1 MCRKLFFYL
10 LFFISFVTRTQNLN
24 PDFKKK
30 TFVIKKDTIQLDS
43 VPLNS
48 QEFKILDSISQI
60 IPKQNYSVDFN
71 KAQLFISAKKYSKIT
86 VSYFR
91 LPEFITKTYSPFDE
105 KLIQPNEINTGV
117 LYSLTTNK
125 KADDNKLFDGLE
137 TKGFILRGLTS
148 GNNQNAV
155 TNSQLDL
162 QLSGNLSPE
171 VGIRARIFDTNIPIQ
186 QGGYSQNLT
195 DFNQIYVE
203 LFHKDWQLRAG
214 DISIFNSNSYFMPL
228 NKQISGLRV
237 QANINK
243 NLKIAAAGAVV
254 RGKFNSFRV
263 PITEGNQ
270 GPYKIFGINNEA
282 NILIIEGSEQVYV
295 NGVQIERGEN
305 KDYTIDYNLAE
316 LRFNTTFPITNDI
329 RIIIEFQ
336 YADRNYTRFLTYEE
350 LNYQNKKLN
359 INAYFYSENDAKN
372 QPIQQD
378 LTDNQKTI
386 LSNAGDNQDL
396 MIAETAFPTS
406 FDPNKIQYK
415 KTEEN
420 GILFFEFSTN
430 ANDELFNVTF
440 TEVGVNNGDYSI
452 QESNALGIIFVYV
465 GENLGNYE
473 PINQL
478 VAPNRFQTFVVQSNY
493 KPNEKTNLSTEI
505 AVSNNDSNLFSSID
519 DEDNTAVA
527 SLLNWQQILIDKKW
541 QLQSTIN
548 HEFVQKNFNTEVGWE
563 PIEFN
568 RDWNILTNFAT
579 KNLFSSELKLQ
590 NDEKG
595 FAFYRY
601 SNLNYPKVYNGNK
614 HEFNSKLQ
622 INNTSFFA
630 KTSFLDNIS
639 TLEDNTFL
647 IAIAKAEHSFKKSWV
662 GAFTNIE
669 NNSRKNKTTQEFVAT
684 SHRFKEF
691 ETYFGIGD
699 STKVFTKI
707 GINYKSNDSIK
718 QNKFQE
724 INNRRT
730 IYINSSLI
738 KNETTNL
745 NIYANYRDTRN
756 NFIANEK
763 SLNSK
768 IIFNKK
774 LFDNFVDFATS
785 FESTSGN
792 IAQQEFVYIK
802 TEPGQGFYTWIDY
815 NNDGIEDFDEFEIAE
830 FQDQAS
836 YLRLPL
842 PNLRFIATQRAK
854 FTKNLTINFNQWKTK
869 KGFKKLLSHFNNQSF
884 LLVDNEQRRL
894 GDSFNFNPFSFDE
907 DKLLGLN
914 FNFRNT
920 LYFNRNLQQ
929 YSSSFTFGNSRN
941 KQQFFI
947 GSQENSIQLQQ
958 IDFAHKF
965 ADFWLAELLL
975 KNSKNELKTENFN
988 NRNFNIQNQEIQ
1000 PKISF
1005 LYSNNNRFSAYYHYK
1020 LKENQLADFERLEQ
1034 QKIGLEY
1041 YYDNQKKHQ
1050 ISANFTMFLND
1061 FTGNTISPVAYQML
1075 EGLQAGRNY
1084 TWNILFSRK
1093 INAYLNFNMSYL
1105 GRTSQNSRTIHTGNI
1120 QLKAFF

>member
-1 MCRKLFFYL
+1 MRKILFFCF
-10 LFFISFVTRTQNLN
+10 LFIFSNVIRAQNLN

-30 TFVIKKDTIQLDS
+30 TFTVKKDTIQLDS
-43 VPLNS
+43 VSINS
-48 QEFKILDSISQI
+48 QEFRVLDSILQL

-71 KAQLFISAKKYSKIT
+71 RSQLFINAKKYPKVT
-86 VSYFR
+86 VAYFR
-91 LPEFITKTYSPFDE
+91 FPEFITKTYSPFDE

-117 LYSLTTNK
+117 LYSLTSNK
-125 KADDNKLFDGLE
+125 KIGDKKIFDGLA

-162 QLSGNLSPE
+162 ELSGKLSPE
-171 VGIRARIFDTNIPIQ
+171 VAISARIFDTNIPIQ
-186 QGGYSQNLT
+186 QNGYSQNLT
-195 DFNQIYVE
+195 DFNQIYVA
-203 LFHKDWQLRAG
+203 LTHKDWQLRAG
-214 DISIFNSNSYFMPL
+214 DISIFNQKSYFMPL

-237 QANINK
+237 QANIHK
-243 NLKIAAAGAVV
+243 NLKTAATGAMV

-270 GPYKIFGINNEA
+270 GPYKIFGIQNEA
-282 NILIIEGSEQVYV
+282 NILIVEGSEQVYV
-295 NGVQIERGEN
+295 NGVQIKRGED

-316 LRFNTTFPITNDI
+316 LSFNTTFPITNDI
-329 RIIIEFQ
+329 RVIIEFQ

-372 QPIQQD
+372 QPIQQN
-378 LTDNQKTI
+378 LTNDQKTF
-386 LSNAGDNQDL
+386 LANAGDDQNL
-396 MIAETAFPTS
+396 MIAETAFPTN
-406 FDPNKIQYK
+406 FDLNKIQYK
-415 KTEEN
+415 KITAD
-420 GILFFEFSTN
+420 GISLFEYSTDPSDQLFS
-430 ANDELFNVTF
+430 VTF
-440 TEVGVNNGDYSI
+440 TNVGQNKGDYTI
-452 QESNALGIIFVYV
+452 KESSALGIIYTYV
-465 GENLGNYE
+465 GKNIGNYS
-473 PINQL
+473 PKNQL

-493 KPNEKTNLSTEI
+493 TPNKKTNLSTEI
-505 AVSNNDSNLFSSID
+505 ALSNNDRNLFSSID
-519 DEDNTAVA
+519 DSDNTAIA

-541 QLQSTIN
+541 KLQSTIN
-548 HEFVQKNFNTEVGWE
+548 NEFVQKNFNTEVGWE

-568 RDWNILTNFAT
+568 RNWNILTNFAT

-590 NDEKG
+590 NDEKS
-595 FAFYRY
+595 FTFYKY
-601 SNLNYPKVYNGNK
+601 SNLNYPNIYNGNK

-622 INNTSFFA
+622 LHKTSFFA
-630 KTSFLDNIS
+630 KTSFLDNTS

-647 IAIAKAEHSFKKSWV
+647 IAVARAEHSFKKSWF

-669 NNSRKNKTTQEFVAT
+669 NNSRKNKITKEFVAT
-684 SHRFKEF
+684 SHRFKAF
-691 ETYFGIGD
+691 ETYFAIGD

-707 GINYKSNDSIK
+707 GLNFKTNDSVK
-718 QNKFQE
+718 KNKFEE

-730 IYINSSLI
+730 IYIKSKLI
-738 KNETTNL
+738 KNKTSNL
-745 NIYANYRDTRN
+745 SLYANYRDTQN
-756 NFIANEK
+756 NFMENEK

-774 LFDNFVDFATS
+774 LFDNFINLATS

-802 TEPGQGFYTWIDY
+802 TEQGQGFYTWIDY
-815 NNDGIEDFDEFEIAE
+815 DNDGVEDFDEFEIAE

-854 FTKNLTINFNQWKTK
+854 FTKNLTINCTQWKVK
-869 KGFKKLLSHFNNQSF
+869 KGFKRVLSHFINKSF
-884 LLVDNEQRRL
+884 LVVDNEQKRS
-894 GDSFNFNPFSFDE
+894 GDSFNFNPFNFND
-907 DKLLGLN
+907 DKLVGLN

-920 LYFNRNLQQ
+920 LFFNRNLQR
-929 YSSSFTFGNSRN
+929 YSTNFTLGNSRN

-947 GSQENSIQLQQ
+947 GSQERSIHLQQ
-958 IDFAHKF
+958 IDFSHKF
-965 ADFWLAELLL
+965 AHFWLAELLL
-975 KNSKNELKTENFN
+975 KNSKNELKTKNFN
-988 NRNFNIQNQEIQ
+988 NRNFNIHNQEIQ

-1005 LYSNNNRFSAYYHYK
+1005 LYSNNNRFAAYYHYK
-1020 LKENQLADFERLEQ
+1020 AKENQQADFERLQQ

-1041 YYDNQKKHQ
+1041 YYNNQEKYQ

-1061 FTGNTISPVAYQML
+1061 FIGNSISPVAYQML
-1075 EGLQAGRNY
+1075 EGLQTGRNY
-1084 TWNILFSRK
+1084 TWNIVFNKK
-1093 INAYLNFNMSYL
+1093 INSFLSFNLNYL
-1105 GRTSQNSRTIHTGNI
+1105 GRTSENSKRIHTGNI